1 MGVVDNR
8 ILEKLLEWMET
19 TTAQPRGGDER
30 AGLEVSLMV
39 YDLKGECNSMA
50 FPDRWAARVDALVA
64 LVNACASPCGLGVF
78 HSGVAVGGRE
88 YAYGYCPEGSGVY
101 TTAPGEN
108 PMYVFRAAVPL
119 GSVALAPRELD
130 ARLRALRARWAGDG
144 YDLLQRNCNH
154 FAEDMARELGCEQ
167 LPPGYVNRLARAGD
181 SASEAVSAAT
191 SHPLTVQLVNSPISC
206 SVCTAW
212 TRARQEGIVHGGAA
226 VASEL
231 ARGAVRTVG
240 RWCAGGFA
248 VASRDIRHALG
259 AVPKMD

>member
-1 MGVVDNR
+1 
-8 ILEKLLEWMET
+8 MET

-119 GSVALAPRELD
+119 GSVALVSRVP
-130 ARLRALRARWAGDG
+130 
-144 YDLLQRNCNH
+144 
-154 FAEDMARELGCEQ
+154 
-167 LPPGYVNRLARAGD
+167 RLAPLGIIVPHGAVASAG
-181 SASEAVSAAT
+181 AVSAAAR
-191 SHPLTVQLVNSPISC
+191 SHQHTTLLLTH
-206 SVCTAW
+206 
-212 TRARQEGIVHGGAA
+212 VH
-226 VASEL
+226 ASL
-231 ARGAVRTVG
+231 SLSLLR
-240 RWCAGGFA
+240 
-248 VASRDIRHALG
+248 
-259 AVPKMD
+259 

>member
-1 MGVVDNR
+1 MGVVGNR
-8 ILEKLLEWMET
+8 ILEKLLEWMAT

-119 GSVALAPRELD
+119 GSVALAPRELH
-130 ARLRALRARWAGDG
+130 ARARAPRAHPRAPPCARVRVRAQAKIW
-144 YDLLQRNCNH
+144 QR
-154 FAEDMARELGCEQ
+154 
-167 LPPGYVNRLARAGD
+167 
-181 SASEAVSAAT
+181 SAA
-191 SHPLTVQLVNSPISC
+191 N
-206 SVCTAW
+206 CTY
-212 TRARQEGIVHGGAA
+212 
-226 VASEL
+226 
-231 ARGAVRTVG
+231 
-240 RWCAGGFA
+240 
-248 VASRDIRHALG
+248 
-259 AVPKMD
+259 